1 MNVVYKYDMLF
12 SVVGRTPMKKTKES
26 EIATIHKL
34 LAELPKGNISPK
46 RIAGKTR
53 YYLQWSEGGIRRSR
67 YLSAEN
73 VETVREK
80 VGRRKALELRLKE
93 LTGTLRGKITTGDE
107 EFETDVHAGADLKR
121 LAKGVSGW
129 GGRDMFP
136 ALMDYIHSAETDRL
150 MVIYGLRRT
159 GKTTMLRQAIGELLK
174 TRPGRVAYIKIGPE
188 NELSQLGRDL
198 KRLMAQGTDYVFIDE
213 VTLMP
218 NFIDGA
224 AMLSDVY
231 ASMGM
236 KIVLSGTDSL
246 GFRLASFESLYDRA
260 YMLHTTFIPFREH
273 ARLLKTD
280 DIDGYIRFGGTLRKG
295 ELDFEN
301 PVYQSEEVSFRSDE
315 STRKYIDTAI
325 ARNIQHSLANCESG
339 SKFFALKELYDAGEL
354 TGAINRVVEDMN
366 HHFLLEVIDEDFKSH
381 DFGSAAQTL
390 AHAKRPSRRSD
401 VLTMVDK
408 AEITKRLMKL
418 LDIRNRE
425 DRKLGLKQE
434 HADLIREYL
443 KMLDLIVPC
452 SVARIAGKTHSEEV
466 RYLFVQPGMRYCQ
479 AQVLVKALMED
490 EYFAV
495 QTPMVRKMVRDRIL
509 EDVKGRM
516 LEDIVLLETMK
527 SCKGRK
533 DVHKA
538 LFISGDIDM
547 VVCDP
552 EAPECSVYEIKHSTE
567 RHPSQPRHIL
577 DVEKRKLLERT
588 YGTIAAAEVLYRG
601 ETGIFSDVQYR
612 NVNEYLKSLPM

>member
-1 MNVVYKYDMLF
+1 MNK
-12 SVVGRTPMKKTKES
+12 SEEK
-26 EIATIHKL
+26 EIAIIRKL
-34 LAELPKGNISPK
+34 LEELPKGNVSPK
-46 RIAGKTR
+46 NIAGKTR
-53 YYLQWSEGGIRRSR
+53 YYLQWSEDGKRRSR
-67 YLSAEN
+67 YLSAKD

-80 VGRRKALELRLKE
+80 ISRRKALELRLKE
-93 LTGTLRGKITTGDE
+93 LTGASGVKSMAQDGDY
-107 EFETDVHAGADLKR
+107 ETDVHTGAALMR
-121 LAKGVSGW
+121 LAKGVAGW
-129 GGRDMFP
+129 GRRDMFS
-136 ALMDYIHSAETDRL
+136 ALMDYVNSPETDRL

-174 TRPGRVAYIKIGPE
+174 AKPSRVAYIKIGPD

-198 KRLMAQGTDYVFIDE
+198 KRLMAKGVDYVFIDE

-246 GFRLASFESLYDRA
+246 GFSLASFESLYDRA

-295 ELDFEN
+295 ELDFDN
-301 PVYQSEEVSFRSDE
+301 PVYRSEEVSFRSDE

-339 SKFFALKELYDAGEL
+339 SKFFALKELYGAGEL
-354 TGAINRVVEDMN
+354 TGAINRVIEDMN
-366 HHFLLEVIDEDFKSH
+366 HRFLLEVIDEDFKSH

-390 AHAKRPSRRSD
+390 AHTKNPSRRSD

-408 AEITKRLMKL
+408 TEITKRLMKL

-425 DRKLGLKQE
+425 DRKLGLRQE

-452 SVARIAGKTHSEEV
+452 SVSRFAGKTHSEEV

-490 EYFAV
+490 EYFSV
-495 QTPMVRKMVRDRIL
+495 QTPAVRKMVRDRIL

-516 LEDIVLLETMK
+516 LEDIVILETMK

-533 DVHKA
+533 NVQKA

-547 VVCDP
+547 IVSDP
-552 EAPECSVYEIKHSTE
+552 EALECSIYEIKHAMD
-567 RHPSQPRHIL
+567 RHQNQPRHIL
-577 DVEKRKLLERT
+577 DAEKRKMLERK

-601 ETGIFSDVQYR
+601 ETGLFNGVQYR
-612 NVNEYLKSLPM
+612 NVNEYLMSI